1 MIDSKLSWNQQIGHL
16 IKKLN
21 SRVHLLRR
29 VKSYL
34 TIVCR
39 KLLYNSLIKSILEYC
54 CTVVGNCSKGNLDRL
69 LKLQKRCARIILD
82 ANTTANSVNLFNG
95 LEWLPIDDITK
106 TNKLLLLYKISRGI
120 CPQYFE
126 SYFTYVNTVQKY
138 STRSANNKLNI
149 ITPKCKNNSG
159 LRTFHSSAC
168 RQWNKTDLSIK
179 NIASYANFRKVIHS
193 SFQEQYC
200 SIEHFCME
208 KTY

>member
-1 MIDSKLSWNQQIGHL
+1 M
-16 IKKLN
+16 
-21 SRVHLLRR
+21 
-29 VKSYL
+29 
-34 TIVCR
+34 
-39 KLLYNSLIKSILEYC
+39 
-54 CTVVGNCSKGNLDRL
+54 
-69 LKLQKRCARIILD
+69 
-82 ANTTANSVNLFNG
+82 
-95 LEWLPIDDITK
+95 
-106 TNKLLLLYKISRGI
+106 LYKISRGI

-126 SYFTYVNTVQKY
+126 SYFTYVNTVHKY

-168 RQWNKTDLSIK
+168 HQWNKTDLSIK

-200 SIEHFCME
+200 SIEHFFME